1 MMFEKISIIGCGLIG
16 SSILRNINNGQISKT
31 VTVFDKSK
39 NAVETIKK
47 ENLCSNVSKDIQSA
61 VKDSDLIILAIP
73 LSAYKEVLLSVKD
86 TFKKDAI
93 ITDTGSVKKEVNKI
107 FENFNLTNIS
117 WIASHPIAG
126 TEESGPSAGFKDLF
140 KDRWTI
146 ICDNNNSK
154 KDKVEKLKKFWE
166 FLGSKVKSM
175 SIDEHDHILALTSHL
190 PHAVAYNIVKT
201 AINADEKS
209 RDDIVKY
216 SAGGLRDF
224 TRIASSDPLMW
235 RDIFIDNSENILKI
249 LDEFSKNID
258 DFKKAI
264 IEKNHDKLIKIFTST
279 KNVRKEIIKAGQEV
293 ESPDFGR
300 KKD

>member
-1 MMFEKISIIGCGLIG
+1 MFEKITIIGCGLIG
-16 SSILRNINNGQISKT
+16 SSILRNINNNEISKSI
-31 VTVFDKSK
+31 TVFDKS
-39 NAVETIKK
+39 NNVLETIKK

-73 LSAYKEVLLSVKD
+73 LSSYKEVLLSAKD

-140 KDRWTI
+140 KNRWTI
-146 ICDNNNSK
+146 ICENKNSN

-166 FLGSKVKSM
+166 FLGSKVKLM
-175 SIDEHDHILALTSHL
+175 SIDEHDYILALTSHL

-201 AINADEKS
+201 AINTDEKF
-209 RDDIVKY
+209 RNEIIKY

-224 TRIASSDPLMW
+224 TRIASSDPWMW

-249 LDEFSKNID
+249 LDEFSKNLD

-264 IEKNHDKLIKIFTST
+264 TEKNSDKLLKIFAST
-279 KNVRKEIIKAGQEV
+279 RNVRKEIVKAGQDI

-300 KKD
+300 KKN

>member
-1 MMFEKISIIGCGLIG
+1 MFEKITIIGCGLIG
-16 SSILRNINNGQISKT
+16 SSILRNINNNEISKSI
-31 VTVFDKSK
+31 TVFDKSK
-39 NAVETIKK
+39 NVVETIKK
-47 ENLCSNVSKDIQSA
+47 ENLCSNIAKDIQSA

-73 LSAYKEVLLSVKD
+73 LSSYKEVLLSS
-86 TFKKDAI
+86 KDAFEKDVL
-93 ITDTGSVKKEVNKI
+93 ITDTGSVKKEVNKV
-107 FENFNLTNIS
+107 FENLNLTNIS

-146 ICDNNNSK
+146 VCDTKNSN

-166 FLGSKVKSM
+166 FLGSKVKLM
-175 SIDEHDHILALTSHL
+175 SIEEHDQILALTSHL

-201 AINADEKS
+201 AINNDEKF
-209 RDDIVKY
+209 RDEIIKY

-224 TRIASSDPLMW
+224 TRIASSDPVMW
-235 RDIFIDNSENILKI
+235 RDIFIDNSENIIKI

-264 IEKNHDKLIKIFTST
+264 IEKNGDKLLKIFAST
-279 KNVRKEIIKAGQEV
+279 KNVRKDIIQAGQDV
-293 ESPDFGR
+293 KSPDFGR
-300 KKD
+300 KKN

>member
-1 MMFEKISIIGCGLIG
+1 MFEKITIIGCGLIG
-16 SSILRNINNGQISKT
+16 SSILRNINNNEISKT
-31 VTVFDKSK
+31 ITVFDKSK
-39 NAVETIKK
+39 DVIETIKN
-47 ENLCSNVSKDIQSA
+47 ENLCNNVSKDIQSA

-73 LSAYKEVLLSVKD
+73 LSSYKEVLLSSKD
-86 TFKKDAI
+86 AFKKDVL
-93 ITDTGSVKKEVNKI
+93 ITDTGSVKKEVNKV
-107 FENFNLTNIS
+107 FENLNLTNIS

-146 ICDNNNSK
+146 VCDTKNSN

-166 FLGSKVKSM
+166 FLGSKVKLM
-175 SIDEHDHILALTSHL
+175 SIEEHDHILALTSHL

-201 AINADEKS
+201 AINNDEKF
-209 RDDIVKY
+209 RDEIIKY

-235 RDIFIDNSENILKI
+235 RDIFIDNSENIIKV

-264 IEKNHDKLIKIFTST
+264 IEKNGDKLLKIFAST
-279 KNVRKEIIKAGQEV
+279 KNVRKDIIQAGQDV
-293 ESPDFGR
+293 KSPDFGR
-300 KKD
+300 KKN

>member
-1 MMFEKISIIGCGLIG
+1 MFEKIAIIGCGLIG
-16 SSILRNINNGQISKT
+16 SSILRNINNKEISKSIT
-31 VTVFDKSK
+31 IFDKSK
-39 NAVETIKK
+39 DVIETIKK
-47 ENLCSNVSKDIQSA
+47 ENLCDNVSKDIQSA
-61 VKDSDLIILAIP
+61 VEDSDLIILAIP
-73 LSAYKEVLLSVKD
+73 LSSYKEVLLSAKD
-86 TFKKDAI
+86 NFKEGAI

-146 ICDNNNSK
+146 ICDNKNSN

-166 FLGSKVKSM
+166 FLGSKVKLM

-201 AINADEKS
+201 AINVDEKS
-209 RDDIVKY
+209 RDNIVRY

-235 RDIFIDNSENILKI
+235 RDVFIDNSENILKV

-264 IEKNHDKLIKIFTST
+264 TEKNGDKLIKIFTST
-279 KNVRKEIIKAGQEV
+279 KNIRKEIIKAGQEV

-300 KKD
+300 KKN

>member
-1 MMFEKISIIGCGLIG
+1 MFEKISIIGCGLIG
-16 SSILRNINNGQISKT
+16 SSILRNINNKQISKI

-39 NAVETIKK
+39 NVIETIKK

-73 LSAYKEVLLSVKD
+73 LSSYKEVLLSVKD
-86 TFKKDAI
+86 IFKKDAI

-107 FENFNLTNIS
+107 FENFNLKDIS

-140 KDRWTI
+140 KNRWTI
-146 ICDNNNSK
+146 VCESKNSK
-154 KDKVEKLKKFWE
+154 KNKVEKLKKFWE
-166 FLGSKVKSM
+166 FLGSKVKLM

-190 PHAVAYNIVKT
+190 PHAVAYNIVRT
-201 AINADEKS
+201 AINADEKY
-209 RDDIVKY
+209 RDEIIKY

-249 LDEFSKNID
+249 LDEFSKNIS

-264 IEKNHDKLIKIFTST
+264 TEKNGDKLLQIFTST

-293 ESPDFGR
+293 ETPDFGR
-300 KKD
+300 KKN

>member
-1 MMFEKISIIGCGLIG
+1 MFEKIAIIGCGLIG
-16 SSILRNINNGQISKT
+16 SSILRNINDNKICKS

-39 NAVETIKK
+39 DVVEIIKK
-47 ENLCSNVSKDIQSA
+47 ENLCSNFSKDVKSA
-61 VKDSDLIILAIP
+61 VKDSDLVIFAIP
-73 LSAYKEVLLSVKD
+73 LSSYKEVLLSAKD
-86 TFKKDAI
+86 SFKKDTL

-140 KDRWTI
+140 KNRWTI
-146 ICDNNNSK
+146 ICDNKNSN

-166 FLGSKVKSM
+166 FLGSKVKLM
-175 SIDEHDHILALTSHL
+175 SIEDHDYILALTSHL
-190 PHAVAYNIVKT
+190 PHAIAYNIVKT
-201 AINADEKS
+201 AISTDEKFK
-209 RDDIVKY
+209 DEIIKY

-235 RDIFIDNSENILKI
+235 RDIFIDNSDNIIKI
-249 LDEFSKNID
+249 LDEFSKNIE

-264 IEKNHDKLIKIFTST
+264 IEKNGDKLLKLFAST
-279 KNVRKEIIKAGQEV
+279 KNVRKEIIKAGQDV
-293 ESPDFGR
+293 KSPDFGR
-300 KKD
+300 KKN